1 MEYHKN
7 LIHMH
12 MKALRDYYCCL
23 SVVLWDFI
31 LKYSTNILTLD
42 KKYLRFL
49 LCHCCF
55 FFFFASISFIKL
67 LRLSNLRF
75 SSLLV
80 SLSDIR

>member
-1 MEYHKN
+1 
-7 LIHMH
+7 MH
-12 MKALRDYYCCL
+12 MKELRGYYCCL
-23 SVVLWDFI
+23 SVVLWDLI

-55 FFFFASISFIKL
+55 FFANISFIKL

-75 SSLLV
+75 SSLLM